1 MNGRCPRARC
11 KESQADSLL
20 NPRSAAHRIL
30 SEVRRGGFADESAEA
45 ILPEVAQKD
54 RGLALEIGY
63 GCVRLRT
70 RLDTWI
76 QAFSD
81 RPIRRIDADMLDWLR
96 IGAYQ
101 LRELRTPDHASVN
114 ETVQAA
120 REVMDRR
127 RVAYIN
133 AVLRALA
140 SNTNTDP
147 FPSHD
152 TNPVAYLTTWGSHPE
167 WLVRR
172 WLDRWSFHDV
182 SRLVEHGNGAP
193 EVVLRMLR

>member
-11 KESQADSLL
+11 KESRADSLL

-30 SEVRRGGFADESAEA
+30 SEVSRGGFADESAEA

-133 AVLRALA
+133 AVLLSLIHISEPTR
-140 SNTNTDP
+140 P
-147 FPSHD
+147 
-152 TNPVAYLTTWGSHPE
+152 Y
-167 WLVRR
+167 
-172 WLDRWSFHDV
+172 
-182 SRLVEHGNGAP
+182 
-193 EVVLRMLR
+193 